1 MNPSLEVTPIFAV
14 GGTAIASGGT
24 VLGSASVID
33 WTPNY
38 EPVARL
44 VASVGAT
51 PSGTLIARFLG
62 GTATGDTATV
72 LGYGTLLPGAGGTQC
87 LSVDVANVSVRYVTA
102 QLISTGG
109 TVLASADFQAKP
121 RLLT

>member
-1 MNPSLEVTPIFAV
+1 MNPALEVTPLFAV

-33 WTPNY
+33 FTPTY
-38 EPVARL
+38 EPVTRL
-44 VASVGAT
+44 VVNVGAT
-51 PSGTLIARFLG
+51 PSGTLIARALG

-87 LSVDVANVSVRYVTA
+87 LSVDVASATVRYLTA

-109 TVLASADFQAKP
+109 TVLASANWQAKP
-121 RLLT
+121 RLVP